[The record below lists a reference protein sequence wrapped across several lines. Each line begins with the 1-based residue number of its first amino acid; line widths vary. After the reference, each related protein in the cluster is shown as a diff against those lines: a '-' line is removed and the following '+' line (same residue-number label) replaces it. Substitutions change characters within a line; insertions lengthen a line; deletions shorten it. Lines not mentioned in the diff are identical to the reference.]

1 MKKRNVA
8 ALIAAAVM
16 AVSVLLTGCGEKAD
30 APADNT
36 AGGSQ
41 EAAGEEA
48 PTQATLIL
56 YGEASARMSDF
67 AEHEFHDK
75 VLDAINVDVTVQ
87 YLPWSEYA
95 RGKTELI
102 L

>member
-1 MKKRNVA
+1 MKRNVA

-16 AVSVLLTGCGEKAD
+16 AVSVLLTGCGEKQTRLQIIL
-30 APADNT
+30 P
-36 AGGSQ
+36 GGSQ

-67 AEHEFHDK
+67 AEHEF
-75 VLDAINVDVTVQ
+75 T
-87 YLPWSEYA
+87 
-95 RGKTELI
+95 
-102 L
+102 

>member
-36 AGGSQ
+36 AGGSR
-41 EAAGEEA
+41 GRSSY
-48 PTQATLIL
+48 PGDT
-56 YGEASARMSDF
+56 YSVWRGF
-67 AEHEFHDK
+67 CK
-75 VLDAINVDVTVQ
+75 NV
-87 YLPWSEYA
+87 
-95 RGKTELI
+95 
-102 L
+102 